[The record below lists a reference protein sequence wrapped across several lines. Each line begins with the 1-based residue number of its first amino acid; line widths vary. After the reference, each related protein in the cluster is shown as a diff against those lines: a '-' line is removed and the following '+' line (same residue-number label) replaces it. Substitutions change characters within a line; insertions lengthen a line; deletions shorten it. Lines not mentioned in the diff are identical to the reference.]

1 LVNGALAEGIK
12 GAVVNGGVLL
22 EDGGQSPGEFPWYP
36 YALGV
41 PLALKYHGEEQS

>member
-1 LVNGALAEGIK
+1 MAEGIK
-12 GAVVNGGVLL
+12 DAVVNGGVLL

-41 PLALKYHGEEQS
+41 SLALNHLAEEQS